1 MLVITGAGGQ
11 LGTHLI
17 ARAKL
22 RDLPVRALTSSD
34 WDITRDG
41 TPDGVVAEGDIVI
54 NCAAYTAVDAAEE
67 DESRAY
73 AVNAEGAE
81 RVARVCRDVGARL
94 IHISTDYVFDGEFG
108 DAGPRPYRPGD
119 ATAPQ
124 GVYARSKVAGS
135 SRFTGCCRQRRW
147 SAPRG
152 STPA

>member
-81 RVARVCRDVGARL
+81 RVARACRDVGARL

-108 DAGPRPYRPGD
+108 DSRPRL
-119 ATAPQ
+119 
-124 GVYARSKVAGS
+124 S
-135 SRFTGCCRQRRW
+135 SG
-147 SAPRG
+147 
-152 STPA
+152 